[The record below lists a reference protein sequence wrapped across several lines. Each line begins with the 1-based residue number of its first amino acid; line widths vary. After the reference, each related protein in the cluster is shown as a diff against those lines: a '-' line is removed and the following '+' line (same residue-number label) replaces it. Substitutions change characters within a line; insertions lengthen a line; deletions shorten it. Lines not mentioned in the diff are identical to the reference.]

1 MCYLEDLLIF
11 VLVLILVLSVTKF
24 VIYSERLFLYLPG
37 YLPTMCAKYG
47 KPVHPHTLML
57 TCNMLGKSKL
67 FETKNGSYGV
77 LYYRSTIDMD
87 INVHWI
93 QC

>member
-47 KPVHPHTLML
+47 KPVHPHTRML

-67 FETKNGSYGV
+67 FETKNGSY
-77 LYYRSTIDMD
+77 YRTIDMD
-87 INVHWI
+87 IFMFTRFYASLL
-93 QC
+93 